1 MPCRSRRSV
10 AYAVRRELCGGALN
24 EIVWKKWNILI
35 LTDKF
40 EHSLNIAYL
49 FCNFCQFIFRSRF
62 LHFFFP
68 AARV

>member
-1 MPCRSRRSV
+1 MKSS
-10 AYAVRRELCGGALN
+10 G
-24 EIVWKKWNILI
+24 KKWNNLI
-35 LTDKF
+35 LTEKF

-68 AARV
+68 AARAHFRAHFFLEKMYRT